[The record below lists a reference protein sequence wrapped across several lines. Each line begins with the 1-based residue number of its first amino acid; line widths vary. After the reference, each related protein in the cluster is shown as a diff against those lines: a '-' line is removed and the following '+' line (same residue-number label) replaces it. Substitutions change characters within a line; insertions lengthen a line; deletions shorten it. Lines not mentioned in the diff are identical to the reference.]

1 MKTLLLLLASV
12 SLCFAQTDVATRL
25 QALSVT
31 VHTESGQGSGAIIT
45 RDGINFILTAGHV
58 VSGNRK
64 VVSVIDNGKTRYESR
79 FTPVTIT
86 REIYVEGRS
95 VGETTVEA
103 DVIAYS
109 SADDGHDLALLKL
122 RSSIGKESIEFYPER
137 LAPVGTDLV
146 HVGSLNGQMGS
157 NSFTIGIL
165 SQVGRVHK
173 DKVFDQTSC
182 TAFPGSSGGGVYLR
196 SNGQYVGTL
205 VRGAGENFN
214 LIVPV
219 RRIREWAKALH
230 IEFIFDPKA
239 KPDLDKIKLEDGEL
253 APEPASANPF
263 AGITLG
269 RKRASFSLLPWD
281 LETTK

>member
-1 MKTLLLLLASV
+1 MKKLILILLAAASTA
-12 SLCFAQTDVATRL
+12 FAQIDVASRL
-25 QALSVT
+25 QSLSVT
-31 VHTESGQGSGAIIT
+31 VHTETGQGSGAIIT
-45 RDGINFILTAGHV
+45 RDGVNFILTAGHV
-58 VSGNRK
+58 VEGNRK

-86 REIYVEGRS
+86 REIYADGRS

-122 RSSIGKESIEFYPER
+122 RSSIGTESIEFYPER
-137 LAPVGTDLV
+137 IVPVGVDLV
-146 HVGSLNGQMGS
+146 HVGSLGGQTGS
-157 NSFTIGIL
+157 NSFTTGIL
-165 SQVGRVHK
+165 SQVGRVRH
-173 DKVFDQTSC
+173 DKVYDQTSC

-205 VRGAGENFN
+205 TRGAGENFN

-219 RRIREWAKALH
+219 RRIREWAKTLRVD
-230 IEFIFDPKA
+230 FIFDPKA

-253 APEPASANPF
+253 VPEPATTPS
-263 AGITLG
+263 L
-269 RKRASFSLLPWD
+269 FSLRR
-281 LETTK
+281 